1 MLKKLALIVA
11 FAFAVPA
18 CAAVVASLPTIVAA
32 VTDGLMVV
40 DSIKQFV
47 DTYFKVQPNAAL
59 ESKVEIAITRVRQA
73 LHVALRATKGT
84 EKLTQEQVDAAFAEF
99 RAAYTELLVL
109 VGPLGVTTGDTLR
122 ATPGTLSVPEPMALT
137 LTAR

>member
-47 DTYFKVQPNAAL
+47 DTYFKVQPNIAL
-59 ESKVEIAITRVRQA
+59 EGKVEIAITRVRQA

-99 RAAYTELLVL
+99 RAAYAELLVL

-122 ATPGTLSVPEPMALT
+122 ATPGALSVPEPMALT